1 MDSVGIFR
9 NQLFKKS
16 EVFIRQQAESLTR
29 HKIHYI
35 GRKLYGDPPDDASYK
50 VINENNT
57 LSERISEIWNVLT
70 RDSISYL
77 KMTEQ

>member
-35 GRKLYGDPPDDASYK
+35 GRKLYG
-50 VINENNT
+50 IH
-57 LSERISEIWNVLT
+57 LMMLLIRLLT
-70 RDSISYL
+70 RIIHSQKESAKYG
-77 KMTEQ
+77 MC